1 VLSVGDGITNHIL
14 QEDLEDTSGL
24 LAYKTTET
32 LDATTP
38 SQTTDRRLGD
48 TLDVITKN
56 LTMPLGATLSL
67 SLTSHSSP

>member
-24 LAYKTTET
+24 LVYKTTET
-32 LDATTP
+32 LDSTTP

-56 LTMPLGATLSL
+56 LTMPLGATLSQ
-67 SLTSHSSP
+67 SLTSLSSP